1 MKFKENETA
10 IEEPKV
16 EEKIE
21 ISIKDEIDTLK
32 KIINTRVLLI
42 QDSIEIIKRNLETI
56 DRLCDEI
63 HD

>member
-1 MKFKENETA
+1 MKFKENDST
-10 IEEPKV
+10 IEEPKT
-16 EEKIE
+16 EEKVE
-21 ISIKDEIDTLK
+21 VSIKDEIETIK

-56 DRLCDEI
+56 DRLCNEI

>member
-42 QDSIEIIKRNLETI
+42 QDSIETIKRNLETI
-56 DRLCDEI
+56 DKLCNEI